1 MADGYETHNFGS
13 VRFQSGDE
21 LPDCVLAFKTY
32 GELNERKDNVVL
44 FPTWFAGDHRHNE
57 WLIGPGKALD
67 PARYFIIC
75 PNLLGNGLSSSP
87 SNTASNS
94 QRFPRVSI
102 YDNVRLQHRLITQQ
116 LGIERLAL
124 VVGSS
129 MGALQTFQWAA
140 LYPHIVERI
149 APICGAARCARH
161 TWVFIEGVRSALT
174 ADSAFQDDWFHDR
187 PARGLRAMARV
198 YAGWGF
204 SQAFFRAELDRDVL
218 GFSSLEHFIVNF
230 WERAF
235 EDQDAN
241 NLLAMLW
248 TWQNADISANEVF
261 QGNYAQA
268 LRAITAKAVLMPSQT
283 DMYFPPEDNA
293 LDVPHMPN
301 AKLDPIPSVWGH
313 FAGGLG
319 LNRADVDF
327 IDSRLRE
334 MLDAEL

>member
-1 MADGYETHNFGS
+1 MADSYETHNFGR
-13 VRFQSGDE
+13 VKFQSGDE
-21 LPDCVLAFKTY
+21 LHDCVVAFKTY
-32 GELNERKDNVVL
+32 GQLNERKDNAVL

-67 PARYFIIC
+67 PGRYFIIC
-75 PNLLGNGLSSSP
+75 PSLLGNGLSSSP
-87 SNTASNS
+87 SNTATSS
-94 QRFPRVSI
+94 KRFPRVTI

-140 LYPHIVERI
+140 LYPNMVERI

-161 TWVFIEGVRSALT
+161 TWVFIEGVRAALT
-174 ADSAFQDDWFHDR
+174 ADSAFQDGWFRDR

-204 SQAFFRAELDRDVL
+204 SQAFYRAQLDRESL
-218 GFSSLEHFIVNF
+218 GFSSLEQFIVNF

-241 NLLAMLW
+241 NVRAMLW

-261 QGNYAQA
+261 QGNYEQA

-283 DMYFPPEDNA
+283 DLYFPPEDNA

-334 MLDAEL
+334 LLAS